1 MLSAAPPPAASPRP
15 CGSKEA
21 FIIMLPRVV
30 RAARCAGSVVP
41 APRLFSAVSESVD
54 FYRVLGVPRD
64 ADAAAIKAGFHAA
77 ALRYHPDVRGESG
90 AELFKRVNE
99 AYTVLS
105 DPGASRRRAP
115 ARARG
120 AQRVAPRHRRPQRA
134 RAHPLTAAHAPHLL
148 PPAESRRAYDANR
161 YDPDARPAASSAA
174 PKGGPSTRERNEGVF
189 GGVGPVD
196 AAADDA
202 FRAAMAR
209 SVARVKDGARARASL
224 SRLHRAQVD
233 IPPEGTVS
241 FKAALPL
248 VALAIWGVNWLVFM
262 R

>member
-1 MLSAAPPPAASPRP
+1 
-15 CGSKEA
+15 
-21 FIIMLPRVV
+21 MLPRVV
-30 RAARCAGSVVP
+30 RAARRAASSAP
-41 APRLFSAVSESVD
+41 APRLFSTVSDSVD
-54 FYRVLGVPRD
+54 YYRVLGVPRD
-64 ADAAAIKAGFHAA
+64 ADASSIKAGFHAA

-105 DPGASRRRAP
+105 DPGASCGAARPRGRKRPRLTARAP
-115 ARARG
+115 TS
-120 AQRVAPRHRRPQRA
+120 P
-134 RAHPLTAAHAPHLL
+134 

-174 PKGGPSTRERNEGVF
+174 PTGGPSTRERNEGVF

-196 AAADDA
+196 AASDDA

-233 IPPEGTVS
+233 IPPEGAVS

-248 VALAIWGVNWLVFM
+248 VALAIWGVNWFVFM